1 MQLHLQIFLDLETL
15 TLNLRN
21 LFQEKGSNR
30 EEETA
35 IEREHGQVTL
45 KEIQII
51 QKSQAQRQTQKEAQR
66 QVYFHCKSSFHT
78 FPRHGSSGKAFHGM
92 HTLNCDVFLR
102 GCFLY
107 SS

>member
-1 MQLHLQIFLDLETL
+1 L
-15 TLNLRN
+15 TLNLPN

-35 IEREHGQVTL
+35 IERERGQVTL

-51 QKSQAQRQTQKEAQR
+51 QKSQAQRQAQKEAQR
-66 QVYFHCKSSFHT
+66 QVSCHCKPSFHT

-92 HTLNCDVFLR
+92 QTLNFDVF
-102 GCFLY
+102 
-107 SS
+107 